1 MRVKISQR
9 EKVISIHTQTGGK
22 LRFISGKWFYADE
35 EIKNIRKYM
44 LVSGYADT
52 MHELDDIIDMYQV
65 MFGEIGKWADL
76 PIIKEAQA
84 LTKLEP
90 MCYPLNDKQ
99 LKIINYLLRHDEEI
113 FFILTGVGG
122 SGKSTFGNIIC
133 KIFDNDTAALN
144 LSDLGD
150 DFKLATGIN
159 KRLIYSTEINSDDIN
174 NGKLKQLFSNEEIT
188 VNPKYQQPYKTRC
201 QSAFF
206 FNCNKNPRLDL
217 SDTGMLRRILYYS
230 MDTKIQNPDPTLN
243 KKEWTHKDLV
253 NIVAHALAIDMTDW
267 KEDFKEETRYNLIK
281 DNSVYR
287 FKDITNYS
295 EYVDKCKDEG
305 LKAFSKPNWDNIR
318 ELLYEWKFIKIPY
331 ESVDL
336 EPVF

>member
-76 PIIKEAQA
+76 PIIKEAKA

-331 ESVDL
+331 ESVNL
-336 EPVF
+336 KPVF